1 MKILKFV
8 PYLIGVSQLVLGAFY
23 LFMPLGFL
31 AMQGH
36 TPVEADIGYPLSMLA
51 ARFFVY
57 GIGMFYIARAPL
69 QNMFWLYGM
78 VAIQAID
85 LAGGLYYTG
94 TGIVDIA
101 HSGVAMFNATF
112 FIVIM
117 MAYSVGVKNQ
127 GGKNVAQAAG

>member
-1 MKILKFV
+1 MKILKFA
-8 PYLIGVSQLVLGAFY
+8 PYLIGVSQLILGALY

-36 TPVEADIGYPLSMLA
+36 SPVEPDIGYPLSMLA
-51 ARFFVY
+51 ARFLVY
-57 GIGMFYIARAPL
+57 GVGMFYIARAPL

-85 LAGGLYYTG
+85 LAGGLYYTS
-94 TGIVDIA
+94 TGIVALADA
-101 HSGVAMFNATF
+101 GVAMFNATF

-117 MAYSVGVKNQ
+117 LAYAAGIKSEA
-127 GGKNVAQAAG
+127 GKNVAQAAA